1 MSGLFSRPSA
11 PKPPPVVDPADTANR
26 AANVRLR
33 RLNEGG
39 AGSTMLTARM
49 GGRQGAAPR
58 ATVTGMG

>member
-1 MSGLFSRPSA
+1 MSGLFSRPKA
-11 PKPPPVVDPADTANR
+11 PEPPPVVDPADTRNR

-49 GGRQGAAPR
+49 NGQGAGAPR